1 MELGKPHELPKTG
14 GNLARGTTVQ
24 EAEETAKSERLLII
38 GRIGFTNPTGNG
50 ADLLKVFYSKEGRLP
65 MNVLHST
72 TSKDEKRTDKDL
84 ATQWNS
90 IHWNEVR
97 ANVIRLQT
105 RIAKAVVEKKWH
117 LVKRLQYLLTHSYQ
131 AKQLAVRVV
140 TQNRGKRTPGVDGEL
155 WTTASDKMQ
164 AVSRLT
170 DKQYSAHPL
179 KRIFIP
185 KPGTDTKRPLSIP
198 TMIDRA
204 MQALYALAL
213 QPVAETL
220 ADKRSFGFRLFRSA
234 HDASVYVFTCLA
246 QKNSAEWVL
255 EGDIRGC
262 FDNISHE
269 WLKNNVLIDR
279 TILTQF
285 LKAGFVYD
293 QKLYPTD
300 LGTPQGGVISPLL
313 ANLTLDGIESLLAQ
327 RYPKKKVYFI
337 RYADDFLVTAPT
349 KEMAEEIREVIREF
363 LTVRGLE
370 LSEKK
375 TVITHIAD
383 GFDFLGWNF
392 RKYRGILLIKPSR
405 KSIGRITERIH
416 DILHKAAAWTQDELI
431 AALNTVVVGWA
442 NYHRHIVAAD
452 TFGKL
457 DSIVWNMLWKW
468 AKRRH
473 PEKGHQWIAKK
484 YWHIEGSRNWVF
496 KTGTNRLIIFS
507 DTKIRR
513 HSQVRL
519 DVNPFLDR
527 DYFLGR
533 MNALRVVTPES
544 QTKLSFFSYGRP
556 VTGL

>member
-1 MELGKPHELPKTG
+1 LVNLMNSRNRVRTSRGEL
-14 GNLARGTTVQ
+14 TVQ
-24 EAEETAKSERLLII
+24 EAEETAKSKCLPVI
-38 GRIGFTNPTGNG
+38 GRTGLTNPTGNG
-50 ADLLKVFYSKEGRLP
+50 ADLLMVFYGKDGRLP

-72 TSKDEKRTDKDL
+72 TFHDEKHTDKDL

-90 IHWNEVR
+90 IHWKDVR
-97 ANVIRLQT
+97 THVNRLQT
-105 RIAKAVVEKKWH
+105 RIAKAVKERKWH
-117 LVKRLQYLLTHSYQ
+117 LVKRLQYLLTHSHN

-140 TQNRGKRTPGVDGEL
+140 TQKRGKRTPGVDGEL

-170 DKQYSAHPL
+170 DKQYSAQPL

-234 HDASVYVFTCLA
+234 QDASVYAFTCLA

-255 EGDIRGC
+255 EGDIKGC
-262 FDNISHE
+262 FNNISHE
-269 WLKNNVLIDR
+269 WLKSNVLIDR
-279 TILTQF
+279 TILAQF

-363 LTVRGLE
+363 LAVRGLE

-375 TVITHIAD
+375 TVITHITD

-392 RKYRGILLIKPSR
+392 RKYRGKLLIKPSR
-405 KSIGRITERIH
+405 KSIGRIIEKIR
-416 DILHKAAAWTQDELI
+416 DILHRAAAWTQDELI

-452 TFGKL
+452 TFRRL
-457 DSIVWNMLWKW
+457 DSIVWNMLWRW

-473 PEKGHQWIAKK
+473 PEKGHRWIAKR
-484 YWHIEGSRNWVF
+484 YWHTDGTRNWVF
-496 KTGTNRLIIFS
+496 KNGTIRLKQFS
-507 DTKIRR
+507 DTRIQR

-519 DVNPFLDR
+519 DANPFLDR
-527 DYFLGR
+527 DYLLGR
-533 MNALRVVTPES
+533 MNALNSLTPES

>member
-1 MELGKPHELPKTG
+1 MKNSSTVLGRG
-14 GNLARGTTVQ
+14 GQGNLF
-24 EAEETAKSERLLII
+24 SL
-38 GRIGFTNPTGNG
+38 F
-50 ADLLKVFYSKEGRLP
+50 D
-65 MNVLHST
+65 T
-72 TSKDEKRTDKDL
+72 TSHDEKRTDKDF
-84 ATQWNS
+84 ANQWNT
-90 IHWNEVR
+90 IHWKDVKEHVN
-97 ANVIRLQT
+97 RLQT
-105 RIAKAVVEKKWH
+105 RIAKAVKERKWH
-117 LVKRLQYLLTHSYQ
+117 LVKRLQYLLTHSYY

-140 TQNRGKRTPGVDGEL
+140 TQKRGKRTPGVDGEL
-155 WTTASDKMQ
+155 WTTASDKMR
-164 AVSRLT
+164 AVYRLT
-170 DKQYSAHPL
+170 DKKYSAYPL

-213 QPVAETL
+213 QPIAETL

-234 HDASVYVFTCLA
+234 QDASVYAFTCLA

-255 EGDIRGC
+255 EGDIKGC
-262 FDNISHE
+262 FDNISHD

-285 LKAGFVYD
+285 LKAGFIYD

-300 LGTPQGGVISPLL
+300 RGTPQGGVISPLL
-313 ANLTLDGIESLLAQ
+313 ANLTLDGIETLMAQ
-327 RYPKKKVYFI
+327 RYPKQKVYFI

-349 KEMAEEIREVIREF
+349 TEMAEEIRKVIREF

-370 LSEKK
+370 LSETK
-375 TVITHIAD
+375 TVITHIDD

-392 RKYRGILLIKPSR
+392 RKYRGKLLIKPSQ
-405 KSIGRITERIH
+405 KSIGRIIERIRN
-416 DILHKAAAWTQDELI
+416 ILHKAAAWTQDELI

-452 TFGKL
+452 TFRKL

-473 PEKGHQWIAKK
+473 PEKGHRWIAKR
-484 YWHIEGSRNWVF
+484 YWHTEGNRKWVF
-496 KTGTNRLIIFS
+496 KNGINRLIKFS
-507 DTKIRR
+507 YTKIRR

-519 DVNPFLDR
+519 DANPFLDR

-533 MNALRVVTPES
+533 MNALRALTPEF
-544 QTKLSFFSYGRP
+544 QTKLSFFSYCRP

>member
-1 MELGKPHELPKTG
+1 MF
-14 GNLARGTTVQ
+14 RRQ
-24 EAEETAKSERLLII
+24 RRQQKSECLPVI
-38 GRIGFTNPTGNG
+38 GRIGLHNPTGNG
-50 ADLLKVFYSKEGRLP
+50 ADLLKVFHGKEGRLP
-65 MNVLHST
+65 MNVQHST
-72 TSKDEKRTDKDL
+72 TSYDEKRTDKDL

-90 IHWNEVR
+90 IHWKVVKD
-97 ANVIRLQT
+97 NVNRLQT
-105 RIAKAVVEKKWH
+105 RIAKAVKEEKWH
-117 LVKRLQYLLTHSYQ
+117 LVKRLQYLLTHSYH

-155 WTTASDKMQ
+155 WTTASEKMR

-170 DKQYSAHPL
+170 DKQYVAQPL

-185 KPGTDTKRPLSIP
+185 KPGTDIKRPLSIP
-198 TMIDRA
+198 TMTDRA

-234 HDASVYVFTCLA
+234 QDASVYSFTCLA

-262 FDNISHE
+262 FDTISHE
-269 WLKNNVLIDR
+269 WLKSNVLIDR
-279 TILTQF
+279 SILTQF

-300 LGTPQGGVISPLL
+300 QGTPQGGVISPLL
-313 ANLTLDGIESLLAQ
+313 ANLTLDGLEALLAQ
-327 RYPKKKVYFI
+327 RYPKQKVYFI

-349 KEMAEEIREVIREF
+349 KDLAEEIREVIREF
-363 LTVRGLE
+363 LAIRGLE

-375 TVITHIAD
+375 TLITHIDD

-392 RKYRGILLIKPSR
+392 RKYRGKLLIKPSR
-405 KSIGRITERIH
+405 KSIIRITEKIRN
-416 DILHKAAAWTQDELI
+416 ILHKAAAWTQDELI
-431 AALNTVVVGWA
+431 ANLNPVVVGWA

-457 DSIVWNMLWKW
+457 DHLVWNMLWKW

-484 YWHIEGSRNWVF
+484 YWHTERTRKWVF
-496 KTGTNRLIIFS
+496 KTGTNRLKQFS

-519 DVNPFLDR
+519 GANPFLDG
-527 DYFLGR
+527 DYFLDR
-533 MNALRVVTPES
+533 IHAARAQTPES
-544 QTKLSFFSYGRP
+544 QPSCYMFSYCRP

>member
-1 MELGKPHELPKTG
+1 MNSRNWVRTSREELI
-14 GNLARGTTVQ
+14 VQ
-24 EAEETAKSERLLII
+24 GAEETAKSECLPII
-38 GRIGFTNPTGNG
+38 GRIGLYNLTGNG
-50 ADLLKVFYSKEGRLP
+50 ADLLKVFHSKEGRLP

-72 TSKDEKRTDKDL
+72 TSHDEKRTDKEL
-84 ATQWNS
+84 TTKWNS
-90 IHWNEVR
+90 INWKVVR
-97 ANVIRLQT
+97 DNVNRLQT
-105 RIAKAVVEKKWH
+105 RIAKAVKEEKWH
-117 LVKRLQYLLTHSYQ
+117 LVKRLQYLLTHSYH

-155 WTTASDKMQ
+155 WTTTSDKMR

-170 DKQYSAHPL
+170 DKQYVAQPL

-198 TMIDRA
+198 TMTDRA

-234 HDASVYVFTCLA
+234 QDASVYAFTCLA
-246 QKNSAEWVL
+246 QKNSAQWVL

-262 FDNISHE
+262 FDTISHE

-279 TILTQF
+279 SILTQF
-285 LKAGFVYD
+285 LKAGFVYN

-327 RYPKKKVYFI
+327 RYPKEKVYFI

-349 KEMAEEIREVIREF
+349 KEMAEEIREMIREF
-363 LTVRGLE
+363 LGIRGLE

-375 TVITHIAD
+375 TIITHIDD

-392 RKYRGILLIKPSR
+392 RKYRGKLLIKPSR
-405 KSIGRITERIH
+405 KSIGRITEKIRK
-416 DILHKAAAWTQDELI
+416 ILQKAAAWTQDELI
-431 AALNTVVVGWA
+431 AILNKTVVGWA

-457 DSIVWNMLWKW
+457 DHIIWNMLWKW

-473 PEKGHQWIAKK
+473 PEKGHQWTAKR
-484 YWHIEGSRNWVF
+484 YWHIEGNRKWVF
-496 KTGTNRLIIFS
+496 KTGKNRLKQFS

-513 HSQVRL
+513 HTQVRL
-519 DVNPFLDR
+519 NANPFLDR
-527 DYFLGR
+527 HYFFSR
-533 MNALRVVTPES
+533 INAARAQTPES
-544 QTKLSFFSYGRP
+544 QTKLYFFSYCRP
-556 VTGL
+556 ETGL

>member
-1 MELGKPHELPKTG
+1 MNSRKRVGTSRG
-14 GNLARGTTVQ
+14 GLTVQ
-24 EAEETAKSERLLII
+24 EAEETAKSECLPVI

-50 ADLLKVFYSKEGRLP
+50 ADLLKVFHSKKGRLP

-117 LVKRLQYLLTHSYQ
+117 LVKRLQYLLTHAYS
-131 AKQLAVRVV
+131 AKQLAVRIV
-140 TQNRGKRTPGVDGEL
+140 TQKRGKRTPGVDGEL

-170 DKQYSAHPL
+170 DKQYSAQPL

-234 HDASVYVFTCLA
+234 QDASEYAFTCLA
-246 QKNSAEWVL
+246 KKNSAEWVL
-255 EGDIRGC
+255 EGDIKGC
-262 FDNISHE
+262 FDTISHE
-269 WLKNNVLIDR
+269 WLKNNILIDR
-279 TILTQF
+279 TILAQF

-300 LGTPQGGVISPLL
+300 RGTPQGGVISPLL
-313 ANLTLDGIESLLAQ
+313 ANLTLDGIEALLAQ
-327 RYPKKKVYFI
+327 RYPRTKVHFI

-370 LSEKK
+370 LSETK
-375 TVITHIAD
+375 TVITNIAD

-392 RKYRGILLIKPSR
+392 RKYHGKLLIKPSQ
-405 KSIGRITERIH
+405 KSIGRITDRIR
-416 DILHKAAAWTQDELI
+416 DILHRAAAWTQDELI
-431 AALNTVVVGWA
+431 DALNPVVVGWA
-442 NYHRHIVAAD
+442 NYHRHNVAVD
-452 TFGKL
+452 TFRKL
-457 DSIVWNMLWKW
+457 DSIVWNMLWRW

-473 PEKGHQWIAKK
+473 PEKGHHWIANR
-484 YWHIEGSRNWVF
+484 YWHNEGNLKWVF
-496 KTGTNRLIIFS
+496 KTGTNRLRKFS

-519 DVNPFLDR
+519 DANPYLDR

-533 MNALRVVTPES
+533 INALSVLTLES

>member
-1 MELGKPHELPKTG
+1 
-14 GNLARGTTVQ
+14 
-24 EAEETAKSERLLII
+24 
-38 GRIGFTNPTGNG
+38 
-50 ADLLKVFYSKEGRLP
+50 

-72 TSKDEKRTDKDL
+72 TSDDEKRTDKDL

-90 IHWNEVR
+90 IHWNDVR
-97 ANVIRLQT
+97 AHVNRLQT
-105 RIAKAVVEKKWH
+105 RLAKAVVERKWN
-117 LVKRLQYLLTHSYQ
+117 LVKRLQYLLTHSYC
-131 AKQLAVRVV
+131 AKLLAVRVV

-155 WTTASDKMQ
+155 WTTASDKMR
-164 AVSRLT
+164 AVLRLT
-170 DKQYSAHPL
+170 DTQYCAQPL

-234 HDASVYVFTCLA
+234 QDASQYAFNCLA
-246 QKNSAEWVL
+246 RRNSSKWVL

-279 TILTQF
+279 SILTQF

-300 LGTPQGGVISPLL
+300 VGTPQGGVISPLL
-313 ANLTLDGIESLLAQ
+313 ANLTLDGIEALLAL
-327 RYPKKKVYFI
+327 RYPKMKIYFI
-337 RYADDFLVTAPT
+337 RYADDFLVITPT
-349 KEMAEEIREVIREF
+349 KEMAEEIQEVIREF
-363 LTVRGLE
+363 LIVRGLE
-370 LSEKK
+370 LSGTK
-375 TVITHIAD
+375 TVITNIAD

-392 RKYRGILLIKPSR
+392 RKYHGKLLIKPSQ
-405 KSIGRITERIH
+405 KSIERITERIH
-416 DILHKAAAWTQDELI
+416 DILHRAAAWTQDELI
-431 AALNTVVVGWA
+431 DALNPVVVGWA

-457 DSIVWNMLWKW
+457 DHVAWNMLWRW

-473 PEKGHQWIAKK
+473 PDKGHRWIARR
-484 YWHIEGSRNWVF
+484 YWHTEGNRNWVF
-496 KTGTNRLIIFS
+496 KTGTKRLIKFS

-513 HSQVRL
+513 HPQVKL
-519 DVNPFLDR
+519 DANPFLNR
-527 DYFLGR
+527 NYFLDR
-533 MNALRVVTPES
+533 RNTSRILAPES
-544 QTKLSFFSYGRP
+544 QTKLSFFSYSRP
-556 VTGL
+556 IIGL

>member
-1 MELGKPHELPKTG
+1 
-14 GNLARGTTVQ
+14 
-24 EAEETAKSERLLII
+24 
-38 GRIGFTNPTGNG
+38 
-50 ADLLKVFYSKEGRLP
+50 
-65 MNVLHST
+65 MNVLHSI
-72 TSKDEKRTDKDL
+72 TSEDEKRTDKNL

-90 IHWNEVR
+90 IHWKDVR
-97 ANVIRLQT
+97 VHVNRLQA
-105 RIAKAVVEKKWH
+105 RIAKAVMERKWH
-117 LVKRLQYLLTHSYQ
+117 LVKRLQYLLTHSYR
-131 AKQLAVRVV
+131 AKLLAVRVV

-155 WTTASDKMQ
+155 WNTASDKMR
-164 AVSRLT
+164 AVHRLT
-170 DKQYSAHPL
+170 DKKYSSQPL

-204 MQALYALAL
+204 MQALYAQAL

-234 HDASVYVFTCLA
+234 QDASAYAFTCLA
-246 QKNSAEWVL
+246 QKKSAEWVL

-262 FDNISHE
+262 FDTISHE

-293 QKLYPTD
+293 RKLYPTD

-327 RYPKKKVYFI
+327 RYPRAKVYFI

-349 KEMAEEIREVIREF
+349 KEIAEEIREVIRDF

-370 LSEKK
+370 LSETK
-375 TVITHIAD
+375 TVITNIAD

-392 RKYRGILLIKPSR
+392 RKYKGILLIKPAR
-405 KSIGRITERIH
+405 KSIERIIERFRQ
-416 DILHKAAAWTQDELI
+416 ILHKAAAWTQDELI
-431 AALNTVVVGWA
+431 AILNTVVVGWS

-457 DSIVWNMLWKW
+457 DYIVWNMLWKW

-473 PEKGHQWIAKK
+473 PEKGHQWIAKR
-484 YWHIEGSRNWVF
+484 YWHTEGTRNWVF
-496 KTGTNRLIIFS
+496 KTGRNRLKQFS

-519 DVNPFLDR
+519 DANPFLDR

-533 MNALRVVTPES
+533 MNASRILTPES
-544 QTKLSFFSYGRP
+544 RIKLSFFPYSRP
-556 VTGL
+556 ITGL